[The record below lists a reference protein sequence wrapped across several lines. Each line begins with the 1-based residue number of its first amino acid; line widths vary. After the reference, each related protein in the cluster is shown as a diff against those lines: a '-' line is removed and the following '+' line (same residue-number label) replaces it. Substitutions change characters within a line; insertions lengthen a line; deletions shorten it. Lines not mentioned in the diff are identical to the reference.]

1 MFNSAGRAVQPAFT
15 ATANGDST
23 DKPMRAHASLTK
35 MSAISCHRRTSSKC
49 AYGDS
54 SEKDYQLLTLNIILI
69 PIFMTYVNKCIK
81 VLPLGP
87 YLREI
92 NNGRNSP

>member
-35 MSAISCHRRTSSKC
+35 MSAISCHRRTSSRC

-54 SEKDYQLLTLNIILI
+54 SEKDYQPLMEDLFILNI
-69 PIFMTYVNKCIK
+69 
-81 VLPLGP
+81 VL
-87 YLREI
+87 
-92 NNGRNSP
+92 